1 MELLNGTVQIS
12 GLLKAQA
19 KMWLQDGEIWDEP
32 GDLQTSYIWPTVQAV
47 FKACISCPVFNGAKY
62 HGQLNNLHVVWQ
74 PTYTQQPKDDLAAVD
89 DCLMKEVSIS
99 SCYMNS

>member
-47 FKACISCPVFNGAKY
+47 FKACISCPVFNGEKF
-62 HGQLNNLHVVWQ
+62 HGKLNNLHVVW
-74 PTYTQQPKDDLAAVD
+74 AAYFIPNNQK
-89 DCLMKEVSIS
+89 MT
-99 SCYMNS
+99 